1 MKMKKAGNKSLSSAD
16 FYDDVSEFY
25 EKMIDFEKNLQLRV
39 KAYKNIFEQVGPA
52 ADLGCGIGL
61 DSIALAMNGH
71 DVTAFDISPKMI
83 DETNK
88 NAAKFGL
95 TIKTEVSSLESI
107 PAAYKN
113 NFMNVVCV
121 GNTIAHLNSTQLKRV
136 LKKIYGLLKP
146 GGKLF
151 LHILNYETIRKQN
164 KRVNNIAV
172 RNGMTIIRFYDF
184 FEQHLNFNILSF
196 KVGEPK
202 NFQLVTTRHYP
213 HTKNEI
219 SLLLKFAG
227 FNRIKFSKNFDG
239 ENFNLLDSKDMF
251 ITATK

>member
-1 MKMKKAGNKSLSSAD
+1 MKMKKTGNKLLSSAN

-39 KAYKNIFEQVGPA
+39 KAYKNIFERVGAA

-83 DETNK
+83 DETQK

-113 NFMNVVCV
+113 NFQNIVCV
-121 GNTIAHLNSTQLKRV
+121 GNTIAHLNSTQLKSV
-136 LKKIYGLLKP
+136 LKKICGLLKP

-151 LHILNYETIRKQN
+151 LHILNYEIIRKQN

-172 RNGMTIIRFYDF
+172 RDGVTIIRFYDF

-196 KVGEPK
+196 KVEEPK
-202 NFQLVTTRHYP
+202 NFRLVTTRHYP
-213 HTKNEI
+213 HRKNEI
-219 SLLLKFAG
+219 RSFLKSAG
-227 FNRIKFSKNFDG
+227 FVSIKFSKNFEG
-239 ENFNLLDSKDMF
+239 ENFDQLESKDMF